1 VFDGLDVVVA
11 FLLGIS
17 TGITVHCFFSVR
29 KETDTI
35 IALAAFRIRIQ
46 FGSADPDPEPGRPKL
61 SPKKGTMKIIHA

>member
-1 VFDGLDVVVA
+1 MLDDDCLDVVVV

-35 IALAAFRIRIQ
+35 VIR
-46 FGSADPDPEPGRPKL
+46 FGSADPDWESRSGQGRPKL
-61 SPKKGTMKIIHA
+61 SPKKGKMKIVHV